1 MPYFVNTH
9 VVLLAQNP
17 NATDIVVVVVVVV
30 VVVIIK
36 FITGW

>member
-1 MPYFVNTH
+1 
-9 VVLLAQNP
+9 VLLAQNP

-36 FITGW
+36 FITG